1 MKIWGAKN
9 LILTTTLILACTV
22 PTYGE
27 SLFSAG
33 ISENQAYAVVQ
44 PRSLYNNGVAKVV
57 GDIVTI
63 QIDET
68 ITNDDNMKYKLER
81 KSTLDDKF
89 SPLINKALPE
99 RWRIPG
105 ELNGFGGGQNVENTI
120 NRNRTVN
127 YKDTVSAQVTQV
139 LPNGNLLVQG
149 KKATIS
155 NGEKVN
161 LIISGIVDPRWIKRD
176 GSVSSHQVANLQMA
190 FVGDGTVS
198 RSDNEGLVNKFVR
211 FLF

>member
-1 MKIWGAKN
+1 MRNWGAKN
-9 LILTTTLILACTV
+9 LILVMAITLAYSM
-22 PTYGE
+22 PSYGE
-27 SLFSAG
+27 SLFISG
-33 ISENQAYAVVQ
+33 VSENQAYAQLQ
-44 PRSLYNNGVAKVV
+44 PRSLYNNGVANVV

-63 QIDET
+63 VLNET
-68 ITNDDNMKYKLER
+68 ITTNDTMKYKMER
-81 KSTLDDKF
+81 NSSLNDKF

-99 RWRIPG
+99 KWRIPG
-105 ELNGFGGGQNVENTI
+105 ELNGFGGGQSVENTV
-120 NRNRTVN
+120 NRNRTVTYTN
-127 YKDTVSAQVTQV
+127 TISAQVMQV

-161 LIISGIVDPRWIKRD
+161 LIISGIVDPRWLSRA
-176 GSVSSHQVANLQMA
+176 GSIESSKVANLQMA
-190 FVGDGTVS
+190 IVGDGTVS

>member
-1 MKIWGAKN
+1 MRNWGAKN
-9 LILTTTLILACTV
+9 LTLIMILTLACSL
-22 PTYGE
+22 PSYAE
-27 SLFSAG
+27 SLFISG
-33 ISENQAYAVVQ
+33 VSENQAYAQIQ
-44 PRSLYNNGVAKVV
+44 PRSLYNNGVAKSV

-63 QIDET
+63 ELNET
-68 ITNDDNMKYKLER
+68 ITTNDTMKYKLER
-81 KSTLDDKF
+81 NSTLNDKF

-99 RWRIPG
+99 KWRIPG
-105 ELNGFGGGQNVENTI
+105 ELNGFGGGQNVENTV
-120 NRNRTVN
+120 NRNRTVTYTN
-127 YKDTVSAQVTQV
+127 TISAQVMQV

-161 LIISGIVDPRWIKRD
+161 LIISGIVDPRWLSRA
-176 GSVSSHQVANLQMA
+176 GSIDSSKVANLQMA
-190 FVGDGTVS
+190 IVGDGTVS